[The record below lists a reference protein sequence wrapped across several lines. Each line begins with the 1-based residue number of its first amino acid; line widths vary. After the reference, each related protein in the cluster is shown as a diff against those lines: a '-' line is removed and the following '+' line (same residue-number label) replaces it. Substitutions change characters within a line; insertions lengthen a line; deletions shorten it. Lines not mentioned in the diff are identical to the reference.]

1 MTELWIAIVLGV
13 IEGVTEFLPVSS
25 TGHLLLAQHWLGGFA
40 DLSDGFWKRFVVF
53 IQIGAIL
60 AVVAFFRERIMHLLT
75 GKRGTEA
82 SAPPVT
88 IATAEQ
94 SALGG
99 KSDAEL
105 FDAASASAP
114 AEAHH
119 THLRDPVRTHPV
131 LLVAIATVPVLV
143 IGFLLHNVVEK
154 YLETPRFIAAA
165 LVVGGVLM
173 IVIEKFRPM
182 PRTEIVEDVTVGQAV
197 FIGFVQV
204 LAAIFPGTSRSAAT
218 IMGGLVAGLSR
229 PAAAEFSFFL
239 AIPSMFAACGFSLL
253 KMILDGDG
261 LSLQQWLLLIIGT
274 LVSFLVAWV
283 VIAAFMTYIRKY
295 SFVPFAVYRII
306 LGILVFWLMRPAA

>member
-1 MTELWIAIVLGV
+1 VTELWIAIVLGV

-82 SAPPVT
+82 TPPPVVLPT
-88 IATAEQ
+88 VES
-94 SALGG
+94 SALG
-99 KSDAEL
+99 AEC
-105 FDAASASAP
+105 DAASAL
-114 AEAHH
+114 AEASH